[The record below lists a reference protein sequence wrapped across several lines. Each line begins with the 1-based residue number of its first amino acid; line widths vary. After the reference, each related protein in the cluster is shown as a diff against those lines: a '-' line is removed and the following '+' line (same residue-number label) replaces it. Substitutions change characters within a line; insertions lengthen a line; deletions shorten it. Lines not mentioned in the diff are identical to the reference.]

1 MAELHSW
8 WAWVMVGGN
17 TAAGLWALG
26 AHLTERLR
34 TRALWWATAVVQI
47 TIFLQIVFGVWL
59 VAVDDIEV
67 DDLHLFYGFV
77 AGITVG
83 LIYSYRSQ
91 LAHRIY
97 LLYGFGGLFLAGLG
111 LRAII
116 LPPT

>member
-1 MAELHSW
+1 
-8 WAWVMVGGN
+8 MVVGN
-17 TAAGLWALG
+17 VAAGLWALA
-26 AHLTERLR
+26 AHVDERFR
-34 TRALWWATAVVQI
+34 TRALWWATAVVQV
-47 TIFLQIVFGVWL
+47 TLFVQICLGVWL

-91 LAHRIY
+91 LADRIY

>member
-1 MAELHSW
+1 MAEVHAW
-8 WAWVMVGGN
+8 WSWVMSVGN
-17 TAAGLWALG
+17 ARAGLWALV
-26 AHLTERLR
+26 AHVDERCR
-34 TRALWWATAVVQI
+34 TRRLWWATAVVQV
-47 TIFLQIVFGVWL
+47 TSFVQIAFGVWL

-91 LAHRIY
+91 LAHRIF

>member
-1 MAELHSW
+1 MSDVHAW
-8 WAWVMVGGN
+8 WAWVMVVGN
-17 TAAGLWALG
+17 TGAGIWALG
-26 AHLTERLR
+26 AHADERFR
-34 TRALWWATAVVQI
+34 GRALWWATAVVQL
-47 TIFLQIVFGVWL
+47 TIFVQIALGVWI

-83 LIYSYRSQ
+83 IIYSYRSQ